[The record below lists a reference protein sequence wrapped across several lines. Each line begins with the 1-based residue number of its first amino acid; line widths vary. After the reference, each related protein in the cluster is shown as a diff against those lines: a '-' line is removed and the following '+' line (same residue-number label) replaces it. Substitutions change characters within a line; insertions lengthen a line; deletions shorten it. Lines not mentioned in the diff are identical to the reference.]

1 MIGTES
7 SSLSLL
13 RGSVRHT
20 VLLVGAVL
28 WSFLLPQGVAAEP
41 TEGSVLSKKW
51 EVSPLPL
58 LFYTTDTGIAGGLT
72 LVGAPKHGDGTDDR
86 SSFVRLS
93 ATYTQMHQGEF
104 TAGITGP
111 LVGDDYLGE
120 GEFSYF
126 NYPATFY
133 GLGAEAELS
142 ERYESQQL
150 EASAAVLRTV
160 GTHAYV
166 GPRLALGHQRFS
178 EVATD
183 SKLAT
188 FLGQGVDSETFAGA
202 GIVARYDSRNSPHF
216 PTSGYFGEAQ
226 MTLHAVT
233 RETAGMY
240 AQFELD
246 GRTFVSIGRSLVLA
260 TRGFAASSLGEVPL
274 AGMTELGGL
283 FLLRGYPAGRYAG
296 EHVITGQAELRVP
309 LFWRLRLV
317 SFLAAGA
324 VSREIDTIFASSPK
338 VSGGVGLRLSVNQA
352 RDINIRV
359 DLGFSPDGTGVYI
372 TLLEAF

>member
-1 MIGTES
+1 MIGTEPS
-7 SSLSLL
+7 SPSPR

-20 VLLVGAVL
+20 VLLVGVAL

-41 TEGSVLSKKW
+41 TEGSVQSKKW
-51 EVSPLPL
+51 EISPLPL
-58 LFYTTDTGIAGGLT
+58 VFYTTDTGMAGGLT
-72 LVGAPKHGDGTDDR
+72 LVGAPKHGDRTDDQ

-93 ATYTQMHQGEF
+93 ATYAQKHQGEF
-104 TAGITGP
+104 TAGVTGP
-111 LVGDDYLGE
+111 LFGDGYLGE
-120 GEFSYF
+120 VEFGYF

-133 GLGAEAELS
+133 GLGTDAELS
-142 ERYESQQL
+142 EGYESQQL
-150 EASAAVLRTV
+150 EAAAAILRTV
-160 GTHAYV
+160 GTHTYL
-166 GPRLALGHQRFS
+166 GPQFALGHQQFS

-188 FLGQGVDSETFAGA
+188 FLGHGVDSESFAGA

-226 MTLHAVT
+226 MTLHAMT
-233 RETAGMY
+233 REAAGMY
-240 AQFELD
+240 VRFELD
-246 GRTFVSIGRSLVLA
+246 GRAFASIGRSLVLA

-296 EHVITGQAELRVP
+296 EHVVTGQAELRVP

-317 SFLAAGA
+317 SFLAAGT
-324 VSREIDTIFASSPK
+324 VSRELDTLLVSPPK
-338 VSGGVGLRLSVNQA
+338 VSGGVGLRVAINQA
-352 RDINIRV
+352 RDINVRV
-359 DLGFSPDGTGVYI
+359 DLGFSPEGTGVYI